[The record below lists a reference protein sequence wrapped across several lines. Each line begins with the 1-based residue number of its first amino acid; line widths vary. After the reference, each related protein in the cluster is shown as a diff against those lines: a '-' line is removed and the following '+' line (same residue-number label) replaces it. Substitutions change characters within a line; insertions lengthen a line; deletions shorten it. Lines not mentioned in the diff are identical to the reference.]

1 MLRQRILSALVMAPV
16 AIAAV
21 WFGSWAFGALAALAG
36 ALLSWEWARLCRG
49 RLGTSGWLLA
59 AMAVIVA
66 VAGGRHPAM
75 GLGVIVAALCAVFL
89 TDRADLRKRAWM
101 IAGVL
106 YIGLPCLAL
115 VWLREQGRETLFW
128 LLFLVW
134 ATDIGAYAAGRLIG
148 GPKLAPKVSPKKTWA
163 GLFGGMCSAA
173 LVGAATGLG
182 TGDSPA
188 VLATL
193 SGGLAVVA
201 QAGDLAESWVKRH
214 FGVKDSSAII
224 PGHGGVLDRLDG
236 LLSTAPV
243 VAVICMTFGG
253 GLPLWR

>member
-1 MLRQRILSALVMAPV
+1 MLRQRILSAVILAPI

-21 WFGSWAFGALAALAG
+21 WVGSWAFVALAALAG
-36 ALLSWEWARLCRG
+36 GLLAWEWTRLC
-49 RLGTSGWLLA
+49 SGQFGLPGVLLA
-59 AMAVIVA
+59 GMAVLVAILGRASPLGALAVIAVALVA
-66 VAGGRHPAM
+66 VP
-75 GLGVIVAALCAVFL
+75 VA
-89 TDRADLRKRAWM
+89 DRAKARGTAWM

-134 ATDIGAYAAGRLIG
+134 ATDIGAYAAGRSIG
-148 GPKLAPKVSPKKTWA
+148 GPKLLPQVSPKKTWA
-163 GLFGGMCSAA
+163 GLLGGVLSAA
-173 LVGAATGLG
+173 VVGAVTGYG
-182 TGDSPA
+182 VDDSPWI
-188 VLATL
+188 LAGL

-201 QAGDLAESWVKRH
+201 QGGDLAESWVKRH

-236 LLSTAPV
+236 LLVTAPV
-243 VAVICMTFGG
+243 VALICLTFGG

>member
-1 MLRQRILSALVMAPV
+1 MLRQRILSALVMAPI
-16 AIAAV
+16 AIGAV
-21 WFGSWAFGALAALAG
+21 WFGSWAFAALAALAG
-36 ALLSWEWARLCRG
+36 GLLAWEWERLCHG
-49 RLGTSGWLLA
+49 HFGVAGLLLA
-59 AMAVIVA
+59 VMAVVVSVLGGSYPLCALVVIFIALFA
-66 VAGGRHPAM
+66 VRWADRAGGRKS
-75 GLGVIVAALCAVFL
+75 I
-89 TDRADLRKRAWM
+89 WM

-134 ATDIGAYAAGRLIG
+134 ATDIGAYAAGRALG
-148 GPKLAPKVSPKKTWA
+148 GPKLLPRVSPKKTWA
-163 GLFGGMCSAA
+163 GLFGGMISAA

-182 TGDSPA
+182 VGDSPV
-188 VLATL
+188 VLAAL
-193 SGGLAVVA
+193 SSGLAIVA
-201 QAGDLAESWVKRH
+201 QVGDLAESWVKRR

-236 LLSTAPV
+236 LLATAPV
-243 VAVICMTFGG
+243 VAVICLTFGG